1 MNRIKE
7 KLSKTSLKKCHS
19 ITRQFAGIIIG
30 LVTGTVFLCWLLNT
44 VFLEGYYGKTKQKLL
59 IDSFTRINQ
68 VAKAGELDSADFS
81 VEFDK
86 ICSNGN
92 ITILIID
99 SEGNVEKSSTRDI
112 QNAREQFMDAMFG
125 ALDDTK
131 DKIASTRD
139 YEIIKQ
145 VDNRLLADYY
155 VLWGILSDGHLIM
168 MRTPLESIRESVKIS
183 NKFLAYIGI
192 LAVILSAI
200 TIYFVIEKL
209 RCRFYSLRIF
219 QKR

>member
-1 MNRIKE
+1 MNKIK
-7 KLSKTSLKKCHS
+7 KFLSQTSLRKCHS

-44 VFLEGYYGKTKQKLL
+44 VFLEGYYGRTKQKLL
-59 IDSFTRINQ
+59 VDSFARINQ
-68 VAKAGELDSADFS
+68 VTKEGKLDSADFS

-99 SEGNVEKSSTRDI
+99 SEGNVERSSARDT

-125 ALDDTK
+125 ALGDTK
-131 DKIASTRD
+131 AKIASTRD

-145 VDNRLLADYY
+145 VDNRLGADYY

-200 TIYFVIEKL
+200 TIYF
-209 RCRFYSLRIF
+209 
-219 QKR
+219 